1 MYGGRELTYDVHFSF
16 YFLFIF
22 VSYFCFIFF
31 NFYFVHFV
39 FVFILIS
46 FYFISFVNLY
56 LILFH
61 FLIFLIVFFNI
72 SFSFISF
79 RFLKWNQMKTTW
91 PRTVIAPKKPWW
103 LRTDAHAQ
111 QQYIILNDA
120 KNSHILYVPHERPWS
135 KFSSKNI
142 ASGLPRFHVIINQ
155 NNFWI
160 KT

>member
-1 MYGGRELTYDVHFSF
+1 MISFFHFIFYSFSF
-16 YFLFIF
+16 LIF
-22 VSYFCFIFF
+22 VLFFF

-46 FYFISFVNLY
+46 FYFISFLNLF

-120 KNSHILYVPHERPWS
+120 KNSHILHVPHERPWS
-135 KFSSKNI
+135 KFSSKNM

>member
-1 MYGGRELTYDVHFSF
+1 MISFFHFIFYSFSF
-16 YFLFIF
+16 LIF
-22 VSYFCFIFF
+22 VLFF
-31 NFYFVHFV
+31 LNFYFVHFV

-46 FYFISFVNLY
+46 FYFISFLNLF

-120 KNSHILYVPHERPWS
+120 KNSCTTWKAVKQVFIKKYIIRLASFSCYYQS
-135 KFSSKNI
+135 K
-142 ASGLPRFHVIINQ
+142 
-155 NNFWI
+155 
-160 KT
+160 

>member
-1 MYGGRELTYDVHFSF
+1 MAGNWRMMSIFHFIFYSFSF
-16 YFLFIF
+16 LIF
-22 VSYFCFIFF
+22 VLFF
-31 NFYFVHFV
+31 SI
-39 FVFILIS
+39 FIL
-46 FYFISFVNLY
+46 FISFLFSFWFHFISFHLLIY
-56 LILFH
+56 ILFH